1 MTARPLL
8 VALAAA
14 LLLGCAAEPVVK
26 PAALPAAAPAKPK
39 LQGVLRRDAQ
49 NPQIISYVSV
59 PWGFST
65 SSYFIEGPESLVM
78 IDLQF
83 LPSAA
88 AQAIAM
94 VEAETHKK
102 VVAGIFLHPNPDKF
116 NGAQVLR
123 AHDAKVWT
131 STDVAQHVP
140 HVHEIRLAAF
150 YERYKP
156 DYPKAPPVFETFE
169 FKGAAPLPMKLAGVD
184 LVLHGLGPGCSEAHV
199 VVEWNHHVFV
209 GDLVA
214 NGTHSWLE
222 IGRTDQWVNRIQEIA
237 KLTPSRVHPGRG
249 PSGGPDLLDK
259 QIAYLTD
266 VMVLVGEERPG
277 REDDEEGIERAK
289 KRVLGKYPQLD
300 YGVFLDIGLPAEWN
314 RQARFRSLRGK

>member
-1 MTARPLL
+1 
-8 VALAAA
+8 
-14 LLLGCAAEPVVK
+14 
-26 PAALPAAAPAKPK
+26 
-39 LQGVLRRDAQ
+39 VLRRDETDSKVL
-49 NPQIISYVSV
+49 SYVSV

-65 SSYFIEGPESLVM
+65 SSYFIDGPEGLVM

-88 AQAIAM
+88 EQAIAM
-94 VEAETHKK
+94 VEAQTHKR

-116 NGAQVLR
+116 NGASVLK
-123 AHDAKVWT
+123 AHGARVLT
-131 STDVAQHVP
+131 STAVAEHVP

-150 YERYKP
+150 YDRYKP

-169 FKGAAPLPMKLAGVD
+169 LKGSTPLPMKLAGVE
-184 LVLHGLGPGCSEAHV
+184 LALHGLGPGCSEAHV

-222 IGRTDQWVNRIQEIA
+222 IGRTDVWVDRISEIQ
-237 KLTPSRVHPGRG
+237 KLQPSRVHPGRG
-249 PSGGPDLLDK
+249 PSGGPELLTQQK
-259 QIAYLTD
+259 TYLTD

-289 KRVLGKYPQLD
+289 KRVLSKYPALD

-314 RQARFRSLRGK
+314 RQAKFRSLRGK